1 MRVHPCVGWLELFPP
16 CCLCWDAL
24 GPGWFKLGLAVAL
37 EQAELCQARLGVLA
51 GGGHVPAGIWAPAA
65 FMSIPNLGCSPW
77 VPYPHLSLEAPWL
90 PPWKG

>member
-37 EQAELCQARLGVLA
+37 EQAELCQAQLGVLA
-51 GGGHVPAGIWAPAA
+51 GRGPCSSRDLGSWGHAA
-65 FMSIPNLGCSPW
+65 FMSIPNLGCSHGFPI
-77 VPYPHLSLEAPWL
+77 PI
-90 PPWKG
+90 